1 MSRFHP
7 IALECFAVL
16 IEEGS
21 FERAARRLSITQS
34 AVSQRL
40 RTLEGD
46 AGTVLVVRSRP
57 LKLTATGEV
66 LLKHANRLRLARSDF
81 QRDAEE
87 LKPVTAG
94 TNWKEERIAIAL
106 DGDSIATWALP
117 ALDKLAR
124 GGLSLELLVEPL
136 DCTRDRLRDGQAMGC
151 ITSADIPP
159 AGCKTMP
166 LGAIEYLAVAQP
178 AYAREHLPHGVGPYN
193 FRTARFV
200 ACDRKDGLAPQFVH
214 ENFAV
219 AHARLGECYVPTPEG
234 RLRAVLGG
242 WGVGILP
249 EGLAREPLV
258 RGKLLNVAPGYTMR
272 VPLYWQCW
280 NAESSVLD
288 ALGDALADAIAASCG
303 AAPPRHA
310 VQRDDARVVATVD

>member
-7 IALECFAVL
+7 VALECFAVL

-81 QRDAEE
+81 QRDAGE
-87 LKPVTAG
+87 LKPAAAG
-94 TNWKEERIAIAL
+94 TAWKDERVAIAL
-106 DGDSIATWALP
+106 DADSIATWALP
-117 ALDKLAR
+117 ALDGLAR
-124 GGLSLELLVEPL
+124 RGLSLELFACPL
-136 DCTRDRLRDGQAMGC
+136 DRTRDRLRDGEVMGC
-151 ITSADIPP
+151 ITSEENPP
-159 AGCKTMP
+159 AGCKSMP
-166 LGAIEYLAVAQP
+166 AGAVEYLAVAQA
-178 AYAREHLPHGVGPYN
+178 AYASEHLPGGLGKYN
-193 FRTARFV
+193 FSAARFV
-200 ACDRKDGLAPQFVH
+200 ACDRKDGLAQKFVH
-214 ENFAV
+214 EAFGM

-234 RLRAVLGG
+234 RLRAVCTG

-249 EGLAREPLV
+249 EALVREPLAL
-258 RGKLLNVAPGYTMR
+258 GQLLNVAPRHRMR
-272 VPLYWQCW
+272 VRLYWQCW

-288 ALGDALADAIAASCG
+288 ALGAALVSPLPAPRSKAPARHPARRDEALAAAIA
-303 AAPPRHA
+303 
-310 VQRDDARVVATVD
+310 